1 MDFSFDIKND
11 KPGKL
16 HVEGAPGDVATAI
29 AFLIR
34 EVYASMYIS
43 DKAVAEAFRTAVTIF
58 ATAPDSPVWSTKPRG
73 EGISVILPQKNG
85 GATHE

>member
-1 MDFSFDIKND
+1 MDFSFEIKDD
-11 KPGKL
+11 KPAKL
-16 HVEGAPGDVATAI
+16 HVEGAPGDVAAAV

-43 DKAVAEAFRTAVTIF
+43 DKAAAKAFRTAVTVF
-58 ATAPDSPVWSTKPRG
+58 MSMPDSPVWAAKPRG
-73 EGISVILPQKNG
+73 EGISMILPRKNG

>member
-1 MDFSFDIKND
+1 MNFLFEMKDD
-11 KPGKL
+11 KPEKL
-16 HVEGAPGDVATAI
+16 RVEGASGDVAAAI

-58 ATAPDSPVWSTKPRG
+58 VTAPDSPVWSTKPRG